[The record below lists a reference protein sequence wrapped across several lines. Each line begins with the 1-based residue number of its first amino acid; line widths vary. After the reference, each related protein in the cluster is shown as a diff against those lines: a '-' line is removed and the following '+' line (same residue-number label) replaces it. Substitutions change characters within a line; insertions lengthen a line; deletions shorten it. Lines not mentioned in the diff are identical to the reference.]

1 MALSVEVAE
10 LVEIFQWSNDGG
22 LSEIQDPKIRKK
34 IENEIAD
41 VFNYLVQLVDI
52 LDIDLEESSLNKIK
66 ENAKKYPIEKSK
78 GRSVKYT
85 DFDE

>member
-34 IENEIAD
+34 IENEIAN
-41 VFNYLVQLVDI
+41 VFNYLVKLVEI
-52 LDIDLEESSLNKIK
+52 LMVDVRPPRVQPS
-66 ENAKKYPIEKSK
+66 
-78 GRSVKYT
+78 R
-85 DFDE
+85 